1 MKHLSTAKAT
11 ELAELDRLNAEAW
24 HSQYGDPLHG
34 RELAEQVRLRARALG
49 DARREAFARL
59 TLASYQMR
67 HGDRA
72 LAEAEF
78 HALKRQFEQSGDL
91 LGQMRASF
99 GISALYGRA
108 GRVEESYAELI
119 CYLADLN
126 DADPVDATMI
136 FNALGAS
143 SVDAGQLDE
152 GMRHYYRALRAARQ
166 LDSPDHLALVLS
178 NLGDAQ
184 HGAGNYED
192 AIRFLV
198 EADSMVARSRLAA
211 LAPMVAS
218 NLAMCQLAIGA
229 HEAAYET
236 ISPYLDMNAHTV
248 RIGRSDAAFFQA
260 IAAHTFAAHSDW
272 QQARA
277 MLDKSLQ
284 SAEQS
289 GDVKV
294 VTHCFWVLGL
304 VERGCGHLEEALAAL
319 REAQNRLDQQHDPY
333 YQIQIPRELA
343 RTHAALGQWHE
354 AYIAMERYQQYY
366 QRIQGSAAR
375 ARTQMTQIQ
384 SELSEA
390 ERERDFARVKQAEA
404 ERARAELEMLNRE
417 LAAKVVEIERLQE
430 QLREQA
436 IRDPLTDL
444 YNRRYLQQ
452 ALASELQLAERR
464 HYPLCVVLID
474 LDHFKS
480 VNDRHGHPVGDQVL
494 IELANL
500 LRANIRGS
508 DFACRFGGEEFCLV
522 LSDIGQELALTRTQS
537 LLAAFSALQ
546 FCSGL
551 SGQTFSAG
559 IAQYPLHGREAQAL
573 LRVADQALYRAKAA
587 GRNQVLLG
595 GH

>member
-1 MKHLSTAKAT
+1 
-11 ELAELDRLNAEAW
+11 
-24 HSQYGDPLHG
+24 
-34 RELAEQVRLRARALG
+34 
-49 DARREAFARL
+49 
-59 TLASYQMR
+59 
-67 HGDRA
+67 
-72 LAEAEF
+72 
-78 HALKRQFEQSGDL
+78 
-91 LGQMRASF
+91 
-99 GISALYGRA
+99 
-108 GRVEESYAELI
+108 
-119 CYLADLN
+119 
-126 DADPVDATMI
+126 
-136 FNALGAS
+136 
-143 SVDAGQLDE
+143 
-152 GMRHYYRALRAARQ
+152 
-166 LDSPDHLALVLS
+166 
-178 NLGDAQ
+178 
-184 HGAGNYED
+184 
-192 AIRFLV
+192 
-198 EADSMVARSRLAA
+198 
-211 LAPMVAS
+211 
-218 NLAMCQLAIGA
+218 
-229 HEAAYET
+229 
-236 ISPYLDMNAHTV
+236 
-248 RIGRSDAAFFQA
+248 
-260 IAAHTFAAHSDW
+260 
-272 QQARA
+272 
-277 MLDKSLQ
+277 
-284 SAEQS
+284 
-289 GDVKV
+289 
-294 VTHCFWVLGL
+294 
-304 VERGCGHLEEALAAL
+304 
-319 REAQNRLDQQHDPY
+319 
-333 YQIQIPRELA
+333 
-343 RTHAALGQWHE
+343 
-354 AYIAMERYQQYY
+354 
-366 QRIQGSAAR
+366 
-375 ARTQMTQIQ
+375 MTQIQ

-559 IAQYPLHGREAQAL
+559 IAQYPLHGRDAQAL

-595 GH
+595 GQ